1 MTRAVFTSVSTTK
14 VSVAW
19 SQRATHILKHP
30 KEAGTDVIAEAAND
44 GYWHAGQLRLSGA
57 IGGTQLAAV
66 AYFFQSQQQIRV
78 YYQAQDLTL
87 REHGHNDGGW
97 FTGRLILQVWFHPS
111 SSDRISKRRIRH

>member
-1 MTRAVFTSVSTTK
+1 MVMTRAVFTSVSTTR

-66 AYFFQSQQQIRV
+66 AYFFQSQQQLRV

-97 FTGRLILQVWFHPS
+97 FTGRLIVPV
-111 SSDRISKRRIRH
+111 